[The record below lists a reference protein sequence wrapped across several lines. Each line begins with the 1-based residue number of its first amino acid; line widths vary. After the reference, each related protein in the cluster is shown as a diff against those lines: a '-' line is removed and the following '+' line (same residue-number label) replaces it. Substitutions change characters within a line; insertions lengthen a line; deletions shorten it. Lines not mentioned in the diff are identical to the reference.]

1 MMDFSP
7 PETDK
12 VAVENTDLLPFSAA
26 QDLFWMEEEEVDHF
40 SLPLTK
46 FSFWCGKQKYI
57 ALILCSPFYQ
67 FWVEI
72 KETPILQKLIY
83 LCWQLQENRS
93 NLLLSANWEK
103 LTLFLFYPKLR
114 MGRGQCMW
122 VWVAENGS
130 WTLLFSC
137 RRSCKGRDGYLALF
151 SLHVLSCGRRGGSLF
166 CSLSNLSA

>member
-93 NLLLSANWEK
+93 NLLLSA
-103 LTLFLFYPKLR
+103 TQTDAFSFLSKT
-114 MGRGQCMW
+114 
-122 VWVAENGS
+122 ENGEGAMYVS
-130 WTLLFSC
+130 LSC
-137 RRSCKGRDGYLALF
+137 REWKLNTP
-151 SLHVLSCGRRGGSLF
+151 VLL
-166 CSLSNLSA
+166 